1 MNWFFIRDFLYTYRM
16 SKSRSWCFTINN
28 YSEQFALHM
37 FENIRNGKVEGIKYI
52 IVGKEV
58 GESGTPHLQG
68 FVMFENP
75 RGLKGIKREKYF
87 DRAHLEIA
95 KGTPK
100 QASEYCKK
108 DNDFVEYGEVPKGQ
122 GTRTDLEGAYKA
134 IKEGMSVD
142 DLAWENP
149 NVYGFAHKA
158 LGKLEDIR
166 LRKNLRTEMTQGEWI
181 YGATGVGKSEY
192 AFANPCYVYPYD
204 NGWWDGYAQQDIVV
218 IDEFRGQLPF
228 NELLRMVDKHPNYF
242 VRRRCRE
249 PMPFVSKKVII
260 TSSMPPWEVFKKLDE
275 SDSLHQLYRRFK
287 IYKIDKN
294 GVTLV
299 DPEDELDVSEVCS

>member
-1 MNWFFIRDFLYTYRM
+1 M
-16 SKSRSWCFTINN
+16 SKSREFCFTINN
-28 YSEQFALHM
+28 YTDEEWQCFQKLQKNDVY
-37 FENIRNGKVEGIKYI
+37 FV
-52 IVGKEV
+52 VGKEI
-58 GESGTPHLQG
+58 GKKGTPHLQG
-68 FVMFENP
+68 YIYFKNP
-75 RGLKGIKREKYF
+75 RTIKGLKREKRF
-87 DRAHLEIA
+87 LRAHLEVT
-95 KGTPK
+95 KGEIDEAADYCLKELGEIVELGERPK
-100 QASEYCKK
+100 QGK
-108 DNDFVEYGEVPKGQ
+108 
-122 GTRTDLEGAYKA
+122 RTDLESAYEA
-134 IKEGMSVD
+134 IRGGMSVD

-149 NVYGFAHKA
+149 SVYGIAHKA

-294 GVTLV
+294 GVKLV

>member
-1 MNWFFIRDFLYTYRM
+1 M
-16 SKSRSWCFTINN
+16 SKSRNWCFTINN
-28 YSEQFALHM
+28 YTDEEWQCFQKLSDNEEYL
-37 FENIRNGKVEGIKYI
+37 
-52 IVGKEV
+52 IVGQEI

-68 FVMFENP
+68 YIYYKNP
-75 RGLKGIKREKYF
+75 RTMKGIKKETKFLRS
-87 DRAHLEIA
+87 HLEIA
-95 KGTPK
+95 KGSPK
-100 QASEYCKK
+100 QASDYCMK
-108 DNDFVEYGEVPKGQ
+108 DGQFIELGVRPIQGKRNDLDNAYSLIKG
-122 GTRTDLEGAYKA
+122 
-134 IKEGMSVD
+134 GMSLD
-142 DLAWENP
+142 QLAWENP
-149 NVYGFAHKA
+149 SVYGLAHKA

-260 TSSMPPWEVFKKLDE
+260 TSSMPPWDVFKKLDE

-299 DPEDELDVSEVCS
+299 DPENELDVSEICS